1 MNNKLKIMWGSVIA
15 VVAILAVIIVT
26 PWGQAVANYLVREGR
41 SVVVSA
47 VPSAGLTPKYVRQL
61 VTQDMST
68 SRIIMWE
75 TESQQ
80 ENPVVLYK
88 VKGASDTT
96 IKTVDATTDKFTE
109 DNVTRYIYRAEL
121 QGLTPNTEY
130 EYRVGANKSGK
141 DWHELNTTVSGDFTA
156 LVFPD
161 SQSSNYK
168 GWKDMVKTAY
178 GANPNAAFYVNM
190 GDLVD
195 NGESAYQWDAWF
207 DAVEPMASQ
216 ITLAAVIGNHEYYS
230 LDWKVKA
237 PDAFDHFFRYDAPLV
252 KHNGTSTGVTA
263 QNSNGAAAANS
274 ESNNGID
281 SNLLNNQLNQAKDMS
296 RNAIYSFDYGDVHV
310 VVLNTQFQEM
320 NEAYRNDVMQE
331 QLAWLKDDLSK
342 TTKNWKVVLMH
353 KDPFRYPN
361 THNPNINPGFNELAD
376 IFMPV
381 FDEYKVDLVLSAHY
395 HMYRRRGHVEDFKRS
410 ESGPYY
416 IITGVAGDLKYAN
429 IWLSHPLDE
438 YVSPYL
444 DGDNYLVLDK
454 KGNTLTVKAFLADG
468 TEFDSITLEK

>member
-1 MNNKLKIMWGSVIA
+1 MWGSI
-15 VVAILAVIIVT
+15 VAIVALAAVIIAT
-26 PWGQAVANYLVREGR
+26 PWGRTLANYIVREGR
-41 SVVVSA
+41 SAVVAA

-61 VTQDMST
+61 VTKDMST

-88 VKGASDTT
+88 VKGSSDTT
-96 IKTVDATTDKFTE
+96 VKTVEATTDKFTE
-109 DNVTRYIYRAEL
+109 DKVTRYIYRAEL
-121 QGLTPNTEY
+121 HDLMPGTTY
-130 EYRVGANKSGK
+130 EYRVGANTSGK
-141 DWHELNTTVSGDFTA
+141 DWYELSTVESGNFTA

-161 SQSSNYK
+161 SQSSDYS

-178 GANPNAAFYVNM
+178 GANPNAVFYVNM

-207 DAVEPMASQ
+207 NSVEPMASR
-216 ITLAAVIGNHEYYS
+216 IPLAAVVGNHEYYS
-230 LDWKVKA
+230 LDWKVKT
-237 PDAFDHFFRYDAPLV
+237 PDAFDHFFRYDAPLMEV
-252 KHNGTSTGVTA
+252 SNQVGRSTSGAEGTNTSEQTTGIGGSDVIAQEQHN
-263 QNSNGAAAANS
+263 AA
-274 ESNNGID
+274 
-281 SNLLNNQLNQAKDMS
+281 DMS
-296 RNAIYSFDYGDVHV
+296 RRAIYSFDYGDVHV

-320 NEAYRNDVMQE
+320 NEAYRDEIKEE

-342 TTKNWKVVLMH
+342 TTKPWKIVLMH
-353 KDPFRYPN
+353 KDPFRYPY
-361 THNPNINPGFNELAD
+361 TRNPNIEPGFNELAD
-376 IFMPV
+376 IFMPI

-468 TEFDSITLEK
+468 TEFDSVTLKK